1 LGRFL
6 CAEFHVRAESSKDG
20 RPLVS
25 EMEGMAQAVACRY
38 SRALV
43 ALLGTF
49 GREVVLIN
57 GCGHL
62 DFSRCSQAIIRILL
76 RAIPFW

>member
-1 LGRFL
+1 MGRFL

-49 GREVVLIN
+49 GRGVVLIN
-57 GCGHL
+57 GWSFGFFEVFTSDYS
-62 DFSRCSQAIIRILL
+62 DFT
-76 RAIPFW
+76 